1 MAVFLTVRYRR
12 YRVYCGPMAKLIDP
26 AVIGNKRGRARATEL
41 TAEELSEQGRNAV
54 NERKYL
60 EKQTDTPNVKKKAPK
75 P

>member
-1 MAVFLTVRYRR
+1 
-12 YRVYCGPMAKLIDP
+12 MAKLIDP

-60 EKQTDTPNVKKKAPK
+60 EKQTDTPNVKKKAAK